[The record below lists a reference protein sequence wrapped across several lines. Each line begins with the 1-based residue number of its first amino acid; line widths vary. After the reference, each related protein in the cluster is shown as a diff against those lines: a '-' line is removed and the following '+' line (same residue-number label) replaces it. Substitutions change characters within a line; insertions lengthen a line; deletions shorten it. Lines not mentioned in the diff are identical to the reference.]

1 MIHEGKII
9 WDGLTANVE
18 NSGNRYV
25 DQFVHSRAEGPI
37 EMAVKAF

>member
-9 WDGLTANVE
+9 WDGLTSNVE
-18 NSGNRYV
+18 NSENPYV

-37 EMAVKAF
+37 EMLPQAL